1 LRAAPFAELMLELPP
16 SAPLAVNSPKPPKL
30 AFFKAAFLKELP
42 LLKLALH

>member
-1 LRAAPFAELMLELPP
+1 MLELPP
-16 SAPLAVNSPKPPKL
+16 SARLAGKPHKPPKL